1 MLREL
6 LELHEKLETNEEPVP
21 VGYKVFGKQSPIRW
35 ILNIQPETGEI
46 IEEPT
51 EILHKPRPIR
61 QRSGKI
67 GPSNL
72 KPYLLADEA
81 RYVLGIAEPGK
92 QKETDLVHH
101 AFLNLLKLAW
111 QQTGLDELETIYQVL
126 TENLDRQSLSE
137 KIGPKDVVTF
147 AVGSPPYPFERPE
160 VQHFWRRFIEE
171 EFSSGLEG
179 QCSVCGEAQ
188 TLIQTLPL
196 EVVIMGQKCQ
206 PSSFNLSAF
215 TSFGKEQTTNA
226 SLCLRCGMLTAQALD
241 HLLKDPQHKTVLAR
255 DDSKGAGNNPL
266 RNQVAVYWLKE
277 RANVSV
283 AGEDHDY
290 LTLLS
295 APLKEEQEIP
305 EVTATLDLLEEFLRV
320 PWSGQKSS
328 LSLPSN
334 SFYLA
339 VLSANKGRLVV
350 REWISTSCEGL
361 RVRLARYLAALRLV
375 DPQGKES
382 RSFPLPAI
390 LKPLGN
396 ISPNLVRGLLRTAYL
411 GVPPPPG
418 LLEAAVKRLR
428 TPRGRSLAAPADRPA
443 PFHLLAAVLKLA
455 LTYGTKEAE
464 TMERLDP
471 YRTQPAYLSGRL
483 LAALEEIQRRAAGG
497 KLNTTLVDR
506 FYGAAATA
514 PATTFGGLLKLA
526 ETAHL
531 PKIRRE
537 NRGIGRMREILGE
550 IMDRMD
556 EAGGFPRTLSLLSQ
570 GEFALGFYHQR
581 AALAPK
587 KTTNEENQGGAA

>member
-1 MLREL
+1 MLKKL
-6 LELHEKLETNEEPVP
+6 LELHEQLETNEEPVP

-35 ILNIQPETGEI
+35 ILNIQSEGDKI
-46 IEEPT
+46 LAEPT
-51 EILHKPRPIR
+51 EMQHKPRPIR

-92 QKETDLVHH
+92 QQETDLVHQ
-101 AFLNLLKLAW
+101 AFLDLLKLAW
-111 QQTGLDELETIYQVL
+111 QQTSLDELGTIYQVL
-126 TENLDRQSLSE
+126 TENLDRQSLSK
-137 KIGPKDVVTF
+137 KIEPKDVVTF
-147 AVGSPPYPFERPE
+147 AVGLPPYPFEKPE

-215 TSFGKEQTTNA
+215 TSFGKGQTTNA

-255 DDSKGAGNNPL
+255 DDTKGAGNSL

-277 RANVSV
+277 RANVSI
-283 AGEDHDY
+283 AGEEHNL

-295 APLKEEQEIP
+295 VPIAEETEGL
-305 EVTATLDLLEEFLRV
+305 EVQATLALLEQFLRI
-320 PWSGQKSS
+320 PWSGQESP
-328 LSLPSN
+328 LRLPSN

-350 REWISTSCEGL
+350 REWISTSCEVL
-361 RVRLARYLAALRLV
+361 RLRLARYLGALRLV
-375 DPQGKES
+375 GPQGEEP
-382 RSFPLPAI
+382 RAFPLPVI
-390 LKPLGN
+390 LRPLGN
-396 ISPNLVRGLLRTAYL
+396 ASPNLVRGLLRTVYL

-428 TPRGRSLAAPADRPA
+428 TPRGRSLEATKKDPA

-455 LTYGTKEAE
+455 LTYGTEEAE

-483 LAALEEIQRRAAGG
+483 LAVLEEIQRRAAGG

-506 FYGAAATA
+506 FYGAAATS
-514 PATTFGGLLKLA
+514 PASTFGGLLKLA

-531 PKIRRE
+531 PKIRKE
-537 NRGIGRMREILGE
+537 NRGIRQVREVMGE
-550 IMDRMD
+550 IMSRLD

-587 KTTNEENQGGAA
+587 KTTNEENQGGAV